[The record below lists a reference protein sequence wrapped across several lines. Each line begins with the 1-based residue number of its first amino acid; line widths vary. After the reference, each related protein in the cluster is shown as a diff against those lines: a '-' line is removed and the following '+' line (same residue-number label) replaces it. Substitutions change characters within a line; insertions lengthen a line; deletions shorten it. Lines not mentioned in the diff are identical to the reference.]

1 MGNLTSICKRKK
13 NYNLLLYKKCIHC
26 GTLFNTMKKRRKHEI
41 ICSKKNEDEALH
53 IYYDQPIYS
62 DQTIYQS

>member
-13 NYNLLLYKKCIHC
+13 NYNLLLDKKCIHC

-41 ICSKKNEDEALH
+41 ICSKKK
-53 IYYDQPIYS
+53 
-62 DQTIYQS
+62 